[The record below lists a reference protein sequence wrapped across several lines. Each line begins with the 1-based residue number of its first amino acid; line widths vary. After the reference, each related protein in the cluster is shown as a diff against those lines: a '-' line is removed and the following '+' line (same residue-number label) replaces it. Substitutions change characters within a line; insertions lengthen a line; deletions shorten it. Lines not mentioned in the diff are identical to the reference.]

1 MGERIA
7 GVSSDPEAGRGA
19 GGARKAKNAPLSM
32 VLEQNPLVSIC
43 SDFRVQCRETE
54 LGKSLWEKREAH
66 AQGPNLRL
74 VLALLA
80 LSTSGGHIPL
90 PPSPHPPRTPVSC
103 PHTCFTN
110 GPTFHKKQHL
120 PPSSLLTLC
129 EEAVPLP
136 PSTRLT
142 LSLFSF
148 RLTMTAVICWSMKI
162 RMVTSRAGRML
173 ARYTHHGFFPKGAT
187 NQPRSGRVG

>member
-1 MGERIA
+1 MEG
-7 GVSSDPEAGRGA
+7 PGRRRMHLCILYG
-19 GGARKAKNAPLSM
+19 LD
-32 VLEQNPLVSIC
+32 QNPLVNSC
-43 SDFRVQCRETE
+43 SDFRVQCRETVGRVTVGE
-54 LGKSLWEKREAH
+54 ARSPCPGAHPGFGPGPWSL
-66 AQGPNLRL
+66 P
-74 VLALLA
+74 LALLA
-80 LSTSGGHIPL
+80 LSTSGGHM
-90 PPSPHPPRTPVSC
+90 PPAHPRTPVFC

-110 GPTFHKKQHL
+110 GPTFLQEATP
-120 PPSSLLTLC
+120 PPSSLLTLW
-129 EEAVPLP
+129 EEAVLLP